1 VSARDDHPI
10 RRSSR
15 VRDAAFSP
23 VRPRAWPRGRPYAR
37 SMSAL
42 RLRLGVSAGVLLAA
56 AGVVAGVLLDPYFC
70 VPAGVS
76 TGALVALLLAGR
88 SRRTWVARVATV
100 VAVVS
105 LVATA
110 LAPGADAAQA
120 VQFFGLLELA
130 SLIWLIILVV
140 RLAPTR
146 AAVLV
151 GGLTSLAQATMIL
164 RAVHDLPL
172 VDQIGAVGFW
182 AIGAACAVAGG
193 SYLRSLDNTRVRAVR
208 DARRAQRLSL
218 ARDLH
223 DFVAH
228 DVSGIVVQAQAA
240 QHVAAQDPQAVLDA
254 LRRIEEAG
262 LQALASMD
270 RTVHMLHDLEDDQ
283 PVTAEVDGAG
293 RDGAIGDSVDRTSV
307 DGATRN
313 GATRNGA
320 SRNGASGDG
329 AMPAGAGTDAAG
341 RTPARGIG
349 DLPELLERFGAG
361 GGGAVHLELPDGLAA
376 AVPRELHPT
385 VYRVVVEAL
394 TNVRRHAPAQ
404 SNVLVSLHP
413 ERQDG
418 KHVLTVAVANDVGDP
433 HGAGLHDD
441 GAGGPV
447 LGRPDGGA
455 RHSGLGLVGL
465 AERVGALGGRL
476 TAGPDGRAGWRTAVE
491 LPLPEEREGLAP

>member
-1 VSARDDHPI
+1 MSPGDDHPI

-15 VRDAAFSP
+15 VRHAALSP
-23 VRPRAWPRGRPYAR
+23 VRPRARHLRWPYAR
-37 SMSAL
+37 PMSAL
-42 RLRLGVSAGVLLAA
+42 RLRLGVSAGVLVAV
-56 AGVVAGVLLDPYFC
+56 AGVVAGVLSDPFYC
-70 VPAGVS
+70 VPAGVA

-88 SRRTWVARVATV
+88 SRRTWVARVTS
-100 VAVVS
+100 VAAGVS
-105 LVATA
+105 LVATV
-110 LAPGADAAQA
+110 LSPGTDAAQA

-140 RLAPTR
+140 RHAPTR
-146 AAVLV
+146 AAAVV

-164 RAVHDLPL
+164 RATRDLSL

-182 AIGAACAVAGG
+182 AVGAACAVAGG

-208 DARRAQRLSL
+208 EARRAQRLSL

-240 QHVAAQDPQAVLDA
+240 RHVAARDPQAVLDA

-270 RTVHMLHDLEDDQ
+270 RTVHMLHDLEGDQ
-283 PVTAEVDGAG
+283 PVATEVDGAV
-293 RDGAIGDSVDRTSV
+293 GDV
-307 DGATRN
+307 
-313 GATRNGA
+313 A
-320 SRNGASGDG
+320 SRNGPLGDG
-329 AMPAGAGTDAAG
+329 AVGDGASGSGTAGDRTMPDGAGDAAE

-361 GGGAVHLELPDGLAA
+361 GGGTVRLDLPAGLVA

-394 TNVRRHAPAQ
+394 TNVRRHAPSQA
-404 SNVLVSLHP
+404 SVLVSLRQ
-413 ERQDG
+413 ERRAG
-418 KHVLTVAVANDVGDP
+418 KPVLTVAVANDVGDP
-433 HGAGLHDD
+433 NVEDRSHDD
-441 GAGGPV
+441 ATGGPV
-447 LGRPDGGA
+447 LGRADGGA
-455 RHSGLGLVGL
+455 RRSGLGLVGL
-465 AERVGALGGRL
+465 TERVEALGGRL
-476 TAGPDGRAGWRTAVE
+476 TAGPDGRVGWRTAVV
-491 LPLPEEREGLAP
+491 LPLPEELEGLAR

>member
-1 VSARDDHPI
+1 
-10 RRSSR
+10 
-15 VRDAAFSP
+15 
-23 VRPRAWPRGRPYAR
+23 
-37 SMSAL
+37 MSAL

-56 AGVVAGVLLDPYFC
+56 AGVVAGALSDPYFC
-70 VPAGVS
+70 VPAGVA
-76 TGALVALLLAGR
+76 TGALVALLFAGR
-88 SRRTWVARVATV
+88 SRRTWVARVTTV
-100 VAVVS
+100 AAVVS

-146 AAVLV
+146 AATLV
-151 GGLTSLAQATMIL
+151 GALTSLAQATLIL
-164 RAVHDLPL
+164 RATRDLPPI
-172 VDQIGAVGFW
+172 DQIGAVGFW

-240 QHVAAQDPQAVLDA
+240 RHVAAQDPQAVLDA
-254 LRRIEEAG
+254 LRRIEDAG

-270 RTVHMLHDLEDDQ
+270 RTVHMLHDLEGDQ
-283 PVTAEVDGAG
+283 PVAAEVNGTDGPG
-293 RDGAIGDSVDRTSV
+293 SD
-307 DGATRN
+307 
-313 GATRNGA
+313 
-320 SRNGASGDG
+320 GASGAG
-329 AMPAGAGTDAAG
+329 AMPAGAGTDAAE

-361 GGGAVHLELPDGLAA
+361 GGGAVRLDLPDGLAA

-394 TNVRRHAPAQ
+394 TNVRRHAPGH
-404 SNVLVSLHP
+404 SSVLVSLRR

-433 HGAGLHDD
+433 D
-441 GAGGPV
+441 GAGRHDDSAGEPA
-447 LGRPDGGA
+447 LGRPDGAA

-476 TAGPDGRAGWRTAVE
+476 TAGPDGRAGWRTAVD
-491 LPLPEEREGLAP
+491 LPLPEEPEGLTR

>member
-1 VSARDDHPI
+1 
-10 RRSSR
+10 
-15 VRDAAFSP
+15 
-23 VRPRAWPRGRPYAR
+23 
-37 SMSAL
+37 MSAL

-56 AGVVAGVLLDPYFC
+56 AGVVAGALSDPYFC
-70 VPAGVS
+70 VPAGVA
-76 TGALVALLLAGR
+76 TGALVALLFAGR
-88 SRRTWVARVATV
+88 SRRRWVAPVTTVA
-100 VAVVS
+100 AVVS

-130 SLIWLIILVV
+130 GLIWLIILVV

-146 AAVLV
+146 AATLV
-151 GGLTSLAQATMIL
+151 GALTSLAQATLIL
-164 RAVHDLPL
+164 RATRDLPL
-172 VDQIGAVGFW
+172 IDQIGAVGFW

-240 QHVAAQDPQAVLDA
+240 RHVAAQDPQAVLDA

-283 PVTAEVDGAG
+283 PVAAEVDGTDDTN
-293 RDGAIGDSVDRTSV
+293 RREHPSGDQP
-307 DGATRN
+307 
-313 GATRNGA
+313 
-320 SRNGASGDG
+320 SGDG
-329 AMPAGAGTDAAG
+329 ASGAGAGRNAAVPAGAGTDAAQ

-361 GGGAVHLELPDGLAA
+361 GGGAVRLDLPDGLAA

-394 TNVRRHAPAQ
+394 TNVRRHAPSQ
-404 SNVLVSLHP
+404 SSVLVSLHR

-418 KHVLTVAVANDVGDP
+418 RHVLTVAVANDVGNP
-433 HGAGLHDD
+433 D
-441 GAGGPV
+441 GAGRHDDSAGEPV
-447 LGRPDGGA
+447 LGRPDGAA

-476 TAGPDGRAGWRTAVE
+476 TAGPDGRAGWRTAVD
-491 LPLPEEREGLAP
+491 LPLPEEPEGLTP